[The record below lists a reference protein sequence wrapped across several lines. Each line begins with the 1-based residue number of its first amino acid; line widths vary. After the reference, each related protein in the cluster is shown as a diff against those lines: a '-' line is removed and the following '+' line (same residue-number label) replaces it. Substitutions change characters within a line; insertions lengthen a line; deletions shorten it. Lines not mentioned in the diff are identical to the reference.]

1 MKKRIF
7 SGFLSAVLVLSLL
20 PWSAMAADEQEPLTE
35 QPQAEERQEQDPGV
49 PVTLPADPET
59 ALPVAITLDPQ
70 EDEQEQETQPKDQPD
85 QEPEQTPE
93 QESEQDP
100 ADQPQDDQNDFQ
112 APPPETE
119 IPSEEEQSPET
130 PEETPQ
136 EPETPEVIPEV
147 LSQIQAAPVAQAEE
161 HTHDL
166 CGATHKDVSDH
177 TEKDVTFIEWTD
189 KLAAEQWE
197 SETYTASNSLP
208 KESGNYYLN
217 HDVELTA
224 NKRSWEA
231 PDNTALCLNGHT
243 IQIANNCSV
252 ISVGG
257 SFELTDCKDTGRVRH
272 PATGQFRN
280 DGTEY
285 NYAGSA
291 VYVSSKGRFS
301 LYNGI
306 LTDNHAYH
314 GGGVYTYGTFN
325 MYGGSITGNED
336 WFGGTGYGGGGVYV
350 GSNGTF
356 NLYAGTITE
365 NETYQNGAVWNLGT
379 FNMFGGHIDNNKRGY
394 GIWDGGGVFND
405 GTMTMTGGTIC
416 NNSFGT
422 TVYSHVAGG
431 VVNCGTMTLSGDIE
445 ISGNYGGSNTSNI
458 CDIYLGYS
466 SSGVHPI
473 KIGTGGLN
481 NTDPVYIGS
490 YYTPDK
496 LDPAIVI
503 SANSTDYSGHFVSAN
518 SAYELFYDTASK
530 KTVLRVPPHKHI
542 WKYSADQSLP
552 CILARCS
559 GTGDDPCPMNNLNF
573 LQVLSSNQPDTAYD
587 GNPKPVVL
595 YYQYSSPSEI
605 AASGLTAT
613 IEYARKQS
621 DGTYGAKT
629 TDAPVNM
636 GDYRATIS
644 AGGVSIYYDYTITP
658 QRIAQPTVT
667 VDTSKNYVY
676 TGQPITPEFTV
687 TSNDSNVLTA
697 HDYVVEL
704 TDNVNA
710 GTATLTLKMSPDGNY
725 TFDPVSVTFTISKA
739 AHANVTADGSAKYG
753 MTGSVDLTACLEK
766 DPQSVVLDSVADP
779 DNVLVPNT
787 MVVGLKTLDFTFQ
800 NDKDLVGKT
809 VDVVL
814 KVTDANYMDYLVTIT
829 LTVNDKT
836 IPTVTEPK
844 ANALVYN
851 ASAQGLV
858 QGGSTSGGTLLYRLG
873 TDGEYSQSF
882 PSVVNAGDYTVYYK
896 VQGDDDFTDVAE
908 RSLTVTIAKRP
919 ATVAPKAV
927 SLTKGA
933 DLPTF
938 QLAYTGLVGGDVL
951 TPSVQPVFACLDK
964 TGAAVTK
971 DSPAGTYT
979 ITWTNMAETEF
990 SGADNYQLTKE
1001 AAAQLTITVPSSGS
1015 DRSDSA
1021 PTYPVTTPSG
1031 VDSSKKA
1038 AAKGDVVIIT
1048 VKPEAGYVV
1057 KEVLVT
1063 DAKGNQIKVTAKGN
1077 SVFTFV
1083 QPDSQVDIQAVYTR
1097 ESTPFQDVTWSD
1109 YFYDAVTWAKDNNV
1123 TGGVGNDLFGADRSC
1138 TRAQIVTFLW
1148 RAAGSPEPK
1157 GAVNMTDVPADA
1169 YYAKAV
1175 AWAIENGVTSGTG
1188 AGRFSPDATCTRAQG
1203 VTFLYRAAGSPA
1215 VTGSAGFQD
1224 VSGSDYFAA
1233 AVAWAKA
1240 NDITDGVGNGLFGSK
1255 NSCTRAQIVTFLYR
1269 VFAEQ

>member
-1 MKKRIF
+1 M
-7 SGFLSAVLVLSLL
+7 
-20 PWSAMAADEQEPLTE
+20 
-35 QPQAEERQEQDPGV
+35 
-49 PVTLPADPET
+49 
-59 ALPVAITLDPQ
+59 
-70 EDEQEQETQPKDQPD
+70 
-85 QEPEQTPE
+85 
-93 QESEQDP
+93 
-100 ADQPQDDQNDFQ
+100 
-112 APPPETE
+112 
-119 IPSEEEQSPET
+119 
-130 PEETPQ
+130 
-136 EPETPEVIPEV
+136 IPEV
-147 LSQIQAAPVAQAEE
+147 LSQIQAAPVAQTEE

-189 KLAAEQWE
+189 ELAAEQWKDE
-197 SETYTASNSLP
+197 DENIVYTASNSLP
-208 KESGNYYLN
+208 KESGNYYLTK
-217 HDVELTA
+217 DVTLSRRVFKYWTPA
-224 NKRSWEA
+224 S
-231 PDNTALCLNGHT
+231 NTKLCLNGRT
-243 IQIANNCSV
+243 ITGVDEYLGYTYEV
-252 ISVGG
+252 IYVTQGVT
-257 SFELTDCKDTGRVRH
+257 FALTDCQGTGKLTH
-272 PATGQFRN
+272 N
-280 DGTEY
+280 SGTW
-285 NYAGSA
+285 GSG
-291 VYVSSKGRFS
+291 VNVSGNFS
-301 LYNGI
+301 
-306 LTDNHAYH
+306 
-314 GGGVYTYGTFN
+314 
-325 MYGGSITGNED
+325 MYGGNISGNAAAYSA
-336 WFGGTGYGGGGVYV
+336 GGVTVYSKGKFSMYGGKISENTEVETRDGCSGVRV
-350 GSNGTF
+350 KENGTF
-356 NLYAGTITE
+356 NFYDGEIT
-365 NETYQNGAVWNLGT
+365 QNQSYEKHGAVYNEGT
-379 FNMFGGHIDNNKRGY
+379 VNMTGGHIDNNKCTQY
-394 GIWDGGGVFND
+394 GGGGGVVNW
-405 GTMTMTGGTIC
+405 GTFTMSGGTIC
-416 NNSFGT
+416 NNEYAGT
-422 TVYSHVAGG
+422 IYTKTYGG
-431 VVNCGTMTLSGDIE
+431 ITNYGTLNLSGDIE
-445 ISGNYGGSNTSNI
+445 ISGNHYKYNASTIQDVALMLKGNSTNNDITYMSIGNSLSNSAP
-458 CDIYLGYS
+458 IYLYTYES
-466 SSGVHPI
+466 KPPVSGSPI
-473 KIGTGGLN
+473 T
-481 NTDPVYIGS
+481 
-490 YYTPDK
+490 
-496 LDPAIVI
+496 VI
-503 SANSTDYSGHFVSAN
+503 SANSTDYSNHFVSAN
-518 SAYELFYDTASK
+518 SDYELFYDTASK

-542 WKYSADQSLP
+542 WKYSADQGLL
-552 CILARCS
+552 CIIASCS

-710 GTATLTLKMSPDGNY
+710 GTATLTLKMSPDSNY

-739 AHANVTADGSAKYG
+739 AHANVTADSSAKYG
-753 MTGSVDLTACLEK
+753 MTGSVDLTTCLEK
-766 DPQSVVLDSVADP
+766 NPQSVVLDSVADP

-836 IPTVTEPK
+836 VPTVTEPT
-844 ANALVYN
+844 ANTLVYN

-873 TDGEYSQSF
+873 TDGEYSQSI

-1188 AGRFSPDATCTRAQG
+1188 AGQFSPDATCTRAQG